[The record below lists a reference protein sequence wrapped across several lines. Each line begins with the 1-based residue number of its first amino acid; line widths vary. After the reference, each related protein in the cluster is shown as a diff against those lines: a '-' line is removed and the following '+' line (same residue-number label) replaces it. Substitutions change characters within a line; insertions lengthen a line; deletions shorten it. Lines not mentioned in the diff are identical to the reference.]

1 MAFTSRSIAQV
12 IKMRK
17 LRWLSTL
24 AALALAACGGSGST
38 PSTGAF
44 AGGGSGGSGGGTGGG
59 GTGGTLTVKMGN
71 GTGTA
76 FQAGVIGVSN
86 ASVSAGGSTSLTVS
100 LVQSDGTLY
109 TQSTAVTF
117 NSACV
122 ASGTA
127 AIQPAATATTT
138 TGIAT
143 VTYVAKGCA
152 GADVITATATAGT
165 ASLTASGTV
174 TVAQA
179 ATGSIVFVSATPS
192 AIGLKGTGAVGRPET
207 STVVFKV
214 LDSSGGPRAGATVT
228 FSLISSFSCTGAN
241 CAAGTGI
248 QLSPLTGTTD
258 SNGQV
263 QTIVSAGTVATSVSV
278 VASVTAAS
286 GTVITTQSNSLTIS
300 TGIPTVNNVS
310 LSVQCPNVEAWDY
323 DGVIVPVTVRMTD
336 RFSNP
341 VPDGTAANF
350 RTEGG
355 GITAQ
360 CLTSTTATESGLCTA
375 NWVSKQPRPANGR
388 SSLMVSAIG
397 EDSFIDQNANGIFDP
412 PNDNATPGIGWT
424 QAQEPFEDDNENGHW
439 DPGEPFLDYNS
450 DGLHQGPGPND
461 APMDG
466 KFHGVLCDDSQSA
479 TKVCSAQQSTAIG
492 NNNNGASNTVIV
504 MSGSTASISI
514 KSASTAPVNGV
525 YTLPTTFTIH
535 VEDLRAQQMPSG
547 TKVSASVSSGA
558 GQLVGTSSYTWPC
571 TAADGGSDFTF
582 IATPPTANPQSGY
595 VFIDVLTPKGVDNG
609 FAINVAN

>member
-1 MAFTSRSIAQV
+1 V

-17 LRWLSTL
+17 LRWIPTIVG
-24 AALALAACGGSGST
+24 LALAACGGSGST

-44 AGGGSGGSGGGTGGG
+44 SGGGSGGSGGGGGG
-59 GTGGTLTVKMGN
+59 GGGGTLTVKMGN

-86 ASVSAGGSTSLTVS
+86 ASLSAGGSTSLTVS

-122 ASGTA
+122 AGGTA
-127 AIQPAATATTT
+127 AIQPSATATTT

-165 ASLTASGTV
+165 ASLTATGTV

-310 LSVQCPNVEAWDY
+310 LAVQCPNVEAWDY

-360 CLTSTTATESGLCTA
+360 CLTSTATNESGLCTA

-412 PNDNATPGIGWT
+412 PNDSATPGTGWT

-450 DGLHQGPGPND
+450 DGLHQGPGPSD
-461 APMDG
+461 AAMDG
-466 KFHGVLCDDSQSA
+466 MFHGVLCDDSQSA
-479 TKVCSAQQSTAIG
+479 TKICSAQQSTAIG
-492 NNNNGASNTVIV
+492 NNNSGTTDTVIV
-504 MSGSTASISI
+504 MSGSAANISI
-514 KSASTAPVNGV
+514 KSASTAPVGGA
-525 YTLPTTFTIH
+525 YALPTTFVIH
-535 VEDLRAQQMPSG
+535 VQDDRGQQMPSG
-547 TKVSASVSSGA
+547 TKVTATISSGA
-558 GQLVGTSSYTWPC
+558 GQTVGTSDYTWPC
-571 TAADGGSDFTF
+571 TSADGGGDFTF
-582 IATPPTANPQSGY
+582 IATPPTSGAVPGY
-595 VFIDVLTPKGVDNG
+595 VFIDVKTPKGLDTG
-609 FAINVAN
+609 FAINVSN